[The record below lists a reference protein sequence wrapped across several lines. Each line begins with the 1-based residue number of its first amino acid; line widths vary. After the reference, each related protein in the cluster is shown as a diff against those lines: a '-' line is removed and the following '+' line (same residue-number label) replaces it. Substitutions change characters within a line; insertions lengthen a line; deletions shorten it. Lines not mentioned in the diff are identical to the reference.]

1 MKLSIVIPIYNE
13 KATLLEL
20 LGKVE
25 EAELPDGFEKEII
38 LVDDCSTDGSR
49 DIVKSIP
56 SERCKTIFHERNM
69 GKGGALQTGFSNAT
83 GDIIIIQDADLE
95 YFPDEYQK
103 VIQPIV
109 DGKADVVYGSRFL
122 EADTR
127 KVVHYWHM
135 MGNRTLTFLSNIF
148 TDLALTDMETCYK
161 AFRKEILDK
170 IQLEEKRFGFEPEIT
185 AKIAA
190 LVRNEGIVL
199 YETRITYNSR
209 SFREGKKIGIKDAF
223 RALWCIAKYNESGF
237 AKFVK
242 YVLMGLLVAMSQFGS
257 MIFLVEAL
265 DFVSVVKQ
273 NIAYAISIEVSII
286 TGFFLHSLF
295 TWRHRFDSSLSMVVK
310 FLQFNSI
317 TGISFAVRQAL
328 FYLLLLAGVGYLL
341 NTFIGAVIAVLI
353 NFTGYERIVFKKKQS
368 N

>member
-1 MKLSIVIPIYNE
+1 MKLSIVIPVYNE

-20 LGKVE
+20 LEKVE
-25 EAELPDGFEKEII
+25 EAPLPAGVEKEII
-38 LVDDCSTDGSR
+38 LVDDYSTDGSR
-49 DIVKSIP
+49 EIVKSITSP
-56 SERCKTIFHERNM
+56 HCKTIFHDRNT
-69 GKGGALQTGFSNAT
+69 GKGGALKTGFSNVT
-83 GDIIIIQDADLE
+83 GDIIIVQDADLE
-95 YFPDEYQK
+95 YFPNEYQK
-103 VIQPIV
+103 VIQPIL

-135 MGNRTLTFLSNIF
+135 MGNKVLTFLSNLF

-185 AKIAA
+185 AKIAS
-190 LVRNEGIVL
+190 LIRSEGIVL
-199 YETRITYNSR
+199 CETRITYNSR

-223 RALWCIAKYNESGF
+223 RTLWCIAKYNESGL

-242 YVLMGLLVAMSQFGS
+242 YVLMGLLVAISQFS
-257 MIFLVEAL
+257 TMIFLVEAL

-286 TGFFLHSLF
+286 TGFFLHSIF
-295 TWRHRFDSSLSMVVK
+295 TWRHRFRSLSDGMVK

-317 TGISFAVRQAL
+317 TGISFAVRQVL

-353 NFTGYERIVFKKKQS
+353 NFTGYERIVFKKKQGS
-368 N
+368 